1 MTSPSDARPTVP
13 AAGQNEHPADPPSLD
28 ELGGS
33 RLRVDINR
41 LATILGQTLARQE
54 GPELLDIVEQIRTD
68 ARAAL
73 AGHRPAQ
80 QALTRR
86 LATVD
91 LSTAASLVRAF
102 TMYFHLANIAEQV
115 DRIRGFAERPGQRGW
130 IAQAMDAIVEQ
141 DGAAALTTALTRVH
155 VRPVFT
161 AHPTEASRRS
171 ILAKLREIG
180 DLLLSHDENDH
191 PARQRRFE
199 RRLAEVIEALWQTDE
214 LRVDRPRVTD
224 EARNVLFYVDA
235 LAADTVPELLA
246 DLAEEASG
254 RGAVLSATSRPL
266 SFGNWIG
273 GDRDG
278 NPNVT
283 AAGTL
288 EILGLQH
295 LVGIRAL
302 ITQLDTVISELST
315 STRLAKVSPPFAR
328 ALQADLDT
336 LTELEPRIR
345 RNCVEEPYRL
355 KLNCV
360 RQRLLNTA
368 ERIRQNGASRP
379 GHDYVGS
386 AELLSDLVMVR
397 DSLQANRGELIAGG
411 SLTTLIRTVAACGLG
426 LATMDVREHSAAHH
440 HAVGQLIDRLA
451 ELDTR
456 YALTTPL
463 QRRQILADE
472 LAGRRPLGPTPP
484 PLDDAGTATYDTF
497 VAIRQAQDT
506 FGPEV
511 VESYIVSMTRGPED
525 VYAAAVLARE
535 AGLIDLSGGT
545 ARLGF
550 VPLLETV
557 NELRSAGEILDAM
570 LSDPSYR
577 AIVEARE
584 GTQEVMLGYSDS
596 NKDAGIATSQWEIH
610 RAQRVLRDVASRHG
624 VRLRLFHGRGGSV
637 GRGGGPTHAAILAQP
652 FGTLSGQIKVT
663 EQGEVISDKYTL
675 PALARENLELTV
687 AAVLEASTLHLT
699 SRQSPDVLARW
710 DTAMDVISGA
720 AFEAYRGLIDDPDLA
735 GYYRQSTPVEQLGS
749 LKLGSRPSARPDSG
763 TGLAGLRAIPW
774 VFGWMQSRQ
783 IVPGWF
789 GVGSG
794 LAAARAQGR
803 AEQLR
808 QMYAQWHFFR
818 TFISNVE
825 MMLAKTRMDV
835 AAHYVRSLVDPS
847 LQHVFDT
854 IVDEHSRTVRE
865 VLAVTGATSLLTGQ
879 PTLKRTL
886 EVRDAYLDPLSYL
899 QVSLLA
905 RMRAG
910 DNDPQLQ
917 RALLLTVNGV
927 ATGLRNT
934 G

>member
-1 MTSPSDARPTVP
+1 
-13 AAGQNEHPADPPSLD
+13 
-28 ELGGS
+28 
-33 RLRVDINR
+33 
-41 LATILGQTLARQE
+41 
-54 GPELLDIVEQIRTD
+54 
-68 ARAAL
+68 
-73 AGHRPAQ
+73 
-80 QALTRR
+80 
-86 LATVD
+86 
-91 LSTAASLVRAF
+91 
-102 TMYFHLANIAEQV
+102 
-115 DRIRGFAERPGQRGW
+115 
-130 IAQAMDAIVEQ
+130 
-141 DGAAALTTALTRVH
+141 
-155 VRPVFT
+155 
-161 AHPTEASRRS
+161 
-171 ILAKLREIG
+171 
-180 DLLLSHDENDH
+180 
-191 PARQRRFE
+191 
-199 RRLAEVIEALWQTDE
+199 
-214 LRVDRPRVTD
+214 
-224 EARNVLFYVDA
+224 
-235 LAADTVPELLA
+235 
-246 DLAEEASG
+246 
-254 RGAVLSATSRPL
+254 
-266 SFGNWIG
+266 
-273 GDRDG
+273 
-278 NPNVT
+278 
-283 AAGTL
+283 
-288 EILGLQH
+288 
-295 LVGIRAL
+295 
-302 ITQLDTVISELST
+302 
-315 STRLAKVSPPFAR
+315 
-328 ALQADLDT
+328 
-336 LTELEPRIR
+336 
-345 RNCVEEPYRL
+345 
-355 KLNCV
+355 
-360 RQRLLNTA
+360 
-368 ERIRQNGASRP
+368 
-379 GHDYVGS
+379 
-386 AELLSDLVMVR
+386 
-397 DSLQANRGELIAGG
+397 
-411 SLTTLIRTVAACGLG
+411 
-426 LATMDVREHSAAHH
+426 
-440 HAVGQLIDRLA
+440 
-451 ELDTR
+451 
-456 YALTTPL
+456 
-463 QRRQILADE
+463 
-472 LAGRRPLGPTPP
+472 
-484 PLDDAGTATYDTF
+484 
-497 VAIRQAQDT
+497 
-506 FGPEV
+506 
-511 VESYIVSMTRGPED
+511 MTRGPED